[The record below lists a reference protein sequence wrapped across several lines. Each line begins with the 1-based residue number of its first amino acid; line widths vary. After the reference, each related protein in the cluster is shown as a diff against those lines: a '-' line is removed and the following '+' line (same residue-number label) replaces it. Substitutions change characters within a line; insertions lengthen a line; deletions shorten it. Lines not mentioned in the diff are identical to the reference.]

1 MLSITL
7 IILNWGRI
15 SYIRTNDIINFIY
28 KYNEYIILIYLGI
41 YCLKPFFLVI
51 PSNVVVIIGGI
62 LFNPFIAFFLSMTGF
77 FISGTISFYISRYLG
92 RGFVEGI
99 VGDKFIKLDTNLKE
113 NGFKIILCLRLPPIL
128 PYDPLSYT
136 CGLTNVSYR
145 SFITAS
151 LIGVIPETLCYS
163 IIADNFTS
171 PLSPQ
176 FIIPVIFLIIAI
188 ASAAFFINYGK
199 NLNKTKE

>member
-1 MLSITL
+1 
-7 IILNWGRI
+7 
-15 SYIRTNDIINFIY
+15 
-28 KYNEYIILIYLGI
+28 
-41 YCLKPFFLVI
+41 
-51 PSNVVVIIGGI
+51 
-62 LFNPFIAFFLSMTGF
+62 MTGF